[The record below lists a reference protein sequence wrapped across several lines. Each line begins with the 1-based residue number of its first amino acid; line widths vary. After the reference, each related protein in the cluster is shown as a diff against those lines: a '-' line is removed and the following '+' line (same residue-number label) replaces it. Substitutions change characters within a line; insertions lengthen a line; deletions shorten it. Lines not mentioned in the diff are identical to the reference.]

1 MRRRGIAKR
10 VALALFGSG
19 LFIFGG
25 CLNLDTL
32 LRFGA
37 FYGAA
42 EFLLDNDQI
51 IDLFPDSGVGN

>member
-1 MRRRGIAKR
+1 MGRKVVRKLMVLLIGGSL
-10 VALALFGSG
+10 LA
-19 LFIFGG
+19 FGG
-25 CLNLDTL
+25 CLNVERL

-51 IDLFPDSGVGN
+51 LDIFPDGTAGN

>member
-1 MRRRGIAKR
+1 MGKR
-10 VALALFGSG
+10 VLRKLVVLLIGGSLIG
-19 LFIFGG
+19 FGG
-25 CLNLDTL
+25 CLNVERL

-51 IDLFPDSGVGN
+51 LDIFPDSTAGN